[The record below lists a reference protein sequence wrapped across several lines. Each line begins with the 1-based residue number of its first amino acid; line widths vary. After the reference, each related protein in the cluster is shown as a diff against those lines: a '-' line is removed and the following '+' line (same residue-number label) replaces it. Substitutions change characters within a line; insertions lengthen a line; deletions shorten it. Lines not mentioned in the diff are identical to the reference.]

1 MKLYGEYGKRV
12 GCERGVREREGK
24 RGVRVLELGGA
35 RGERWCER
43 GRVE

>member
-12 GCERGVREREGK
+12 GCERGVRERE
-24 RGVRVLELGGA
+24 RGVRGLELVGA
-35 RGERWCER
+35 KGERWCER